1 MAISKNTLQA
11 RINNLSSKTGVHQN
25 ILLKAFFFDAFLKR
39 LAASKYASNFVF
51 KGGFLLSSALGV
63 NQRSTMDMDFLIQKI
78 ELKEEAIAKV
88 MSDICAI
95 DVDDSV
101 RFEWEG
107 VEAIRQEDRYG
118 GFRAN
123 LLGRF
128 ENIKETVPIDIA
140 TGDPITPQAII
151 HRYKCLLDDEVLCFQ
166 AYNFETIL
174 AEKLQTVLV
183 RGVLNSRSKDFFDL
197 FIIHQL
203 RWDGI
208 DQQALKD
215 AFAATCTY
223 RGTHFSLLE
232 ALNIIDDIQNDKQMG
247 QRWEIYRKKNK
258 FVGDISFQ
266 DAIGATLIVAKAAYV
281 AQ

>member
-1 MAISKNTLQA
+1 MAISKNALQA

-39 LAASKYASNFVF
+39 LAASKYAQNFVF

-63 NQRSTMDMDFLIQKI
+63 NQRSTMDMDFLIQKM
-78 ELKEEAIAKV
+78 ELKEETIVKV
-88 MSDICAI
+88 LTDICEVN
-95 DVDDSV
+95 VDDPV

-107 VEAIRQEDRYG
+107 IEAIRQEDRYG
-118 GFRAN
+118 GFRVM
-123 LLGRF
+123 LLGRL

-151 HRYKCLLDDEVLCFQ
+151 HQYKCLLDDEVLSFQ

-174 AEKLQTVLV
+174 AEKLQTILV
-183 RGVLNSRSKDFFDL
+183 RGILNSRSKDFFDL

-203 RWDGI
+203 RWESV
-208 DQQALKD
+208 DQQALKE
-215 AFAATCTY
+215 AFSATCAY
-223 RGTHFSLLE
+223 RGTHFSLSE
-232 ALNIIDDIQNDKQMG
+232 ALRIIDDIKSDKQME

-266 DAIGATLIVAKAAYV
+266 DSLKAALLV
-281 AQ
+281 ANAACGEQ